1 MSCALTFFKI
11 CCVVAVPVFVFAF
24 LLQLKDGFFS
34 ALVNGLMFG
43 GMIVGAGFVFL
54 LGMADLESVNRPSI
68 TREEREAQEFDA
80 IAGAVATDDK
90 LWHEFWGD

>member
-1 MSCALTFFKI
+1 MSCAITFFKL

-24 LLQLKDGFFS
+24 LLQLKDGFLS
-34 ALVNGLMFG
+34 ALVNGLIFG
-43 GMIVGAGFVFL
+43 GMIVGFGFVIL
-54 LGMADLESVNRPSI
+54 LAMADLESVNRPSI
-68 TREEREAQEFDA
+68 TREEREAQELDA